1 MPTSHSTPPS
11 LDWRKRLERAAVNP
25 TSETTNGVL
34 ASDFLAEL
42 LDKKSIGR
50 VYRTPKSKEQALFN
64 WMLVLK
70 EAKPYVEGYR
80 AEELL
85 ADDARR
91 AEFLKRLAGIG
102 AQQTPH
108 RSVERKGLEFESP
121 PGSPRHTSIEG
132 FTLANLQRSATAQH
146 LRRTS
151 NLSEILPKTQTH
163 ANSMAEGASSHK
175 RTSHLPFELPTPYP
189 LPQNSRTATPIKTAN
204 SPLLQTSP
212 APSPFIKQTSK
223 LAHERPPLPKPTEP
237 FQKQEETLALQRSAE
252 KPRAPPSQS
261 AYERPVPESIQE
273 GLLEWVESLDMVKR
287 GALTPSLLVS
297 FSRTGVF
304 LCDLINRLEGRQEAL
319 KGVQRNPKNNTAA
332 LANVSKALEFLKSFP
347 KMNSR
352 YLWAGPKL
360 IEGNENVIWGL
371 IEDIRA
377 LYSGKDHS
385 KSPIA
390 APKTTAA
397 RPPTAK
403 PTRAPTAI
411 PTRAP
416 TAVPKVHDLA
426 LPHSF
431 LQAKSISLRSYASS
445 ARSRSPMTRAASVR
459 VPYKAPENVSIPE
472 IQVTEEMM
480 LQVEEWLSALG
491 LDYLLGFEVSS
502 VTEDPFKNGALLCE
516 IVSVLE
522 KTQVRLNAAPRS
534 ERAVRE
540 NMEQALGVLRDKRP
554 GVPYGLLLAGERLAS
569 GDTDLMWGLLW
580 SLMNAY
586 PSAGVSHSSELPY
599 GAVAT
604 KRLEASLLSWL
615 HSLQILSRLPTSLQ
629 EVLPQ
634 IKNGSLVCALVNLLV
649 LGNTRGRQS
658 GSYAQL
664 EYVENPKTV
673 VSCQQNLH
681 KALVVLQK
689 VPRMSQKWTWKEK
702 ELLAGDSASV
712 LGLLEDLHRMADGLP
727 ARKRGASYHSDGP
740 YLGLCFE
747 KTSDSHITPGT
758 PSWKGQTMETPLSF
772 KAESPSATFRV
783 NRTDSA
789 STSIPSQMP
798 RVFERG
804 MTEAVEAHE
813 LAQWIIE
820 LGVTSNPLNLQ
831 GSTLEGFGDGLL
843 LCKIL
848 EAVSRTPISNLQLHP
863 RTKAACLQ
871 NTRKGLQF
879 LQQIPRFPRDLLL
892 IENELIS
899 GDGPVIRAL
908 LKEIQHRCKTSSA
921 RGSVATSYREGR
933 GRNVTYEQ

>member
-1 MPTSHSTPPS
+1 MPSSHSTPPS

-102 AQQTPH
+102 AQLTPH

-132 FTLANLQRSATAQH
+132 FTLANLQRSTTAQH
-146 LRRTS
+146 LRKTS
-151 NLSEILPKTQTH
+151 NLSEILQKT
-163 ANSMAEGASSHK
+163 
-175 RTSHLPFELPTPYP
+175 
-189 LPQNSRTATPIKTAN
+189 QNSRTATPIKSAN
-204 SPLLQTSP
+204 SPRLQTSP

-223 LAHERPPLPKPTEP
+223 LAHERPPVPNTTEP
-237 FQKQEETLALQRSAE
+237 FKKQEETLALQRSAE

-273 GLLEWVESLDMVKR
+273 SLLEWVESLDMVKK

-304 LCDLINRLEGRQEAL
+304 LCDLINRLEGRREAL

-332 LANVSKALEFLKSFP
+332 LANVNKALEFLKSFP

-377 LYSGKDHS
+377 LYSGKVHS
-385 KSPIA
+385 KSPVA
-390 APKTTAA
+390 VPKPTSA
-397 RPPTAK
+397 RPPTART
-403 PTRAPTAI
+403 TRAP
-411 PTRAP
+411 P
-416 TAVPKVHDLA
+416 AVPKVHDLA

-431 LQAKSISLRSYASS
+431 LQAKSISLRSYVSS
-445 ARSRSPMTRAASVR
+445 ARSRSPLVIAPSVR
-459 VPYKAPENVSIPE
+459 TPNKSTTENVDIPE
-472 IQVTEEMM
+472 ILVSEEMM

-516 IVSVLE
+516 LVSVLE
-522 KTQVRLNAAPRS
+522 KTQVRLNAAPRT

-540 NMEQALGVLRDKRP
+540 NMEQALGVLREKRP
-554 GVPYGLLLAGERLAS
+554 GVPYGLLLAGERLAT

-586 PSAGVSHSSELPY
+586 PSAGVAPSSELPY
-599 GAVAT
+599 GAVAI
-604 KRLEASLLSWL
+604 KRLETSLLSWL

-634 IKNGSLVCALVNLLV
+634 IKHGSLVCALVNLLV
-649 LGNTRGRQS
+649 LGSTRGRHS
-658 GSYAQL
+658 GNYAQL

-702 ELLAGDSASV
+702 ELLTGNSASA

-740 YLGLCFE
+740 YLGLYFE
-747 KTSDSHITPGT
+747 KTLDSQITPGT
-758 PSWKGQTMETPLSF
+758 PSWKGPTMESPLSF
-772 KAESPSATFRV
+772 KAESPSANFRV
-783 NRTDSA
+783 NRSDSV

-804 MTEAVEAHE
+804 MSEAVEAHE
-813 LAQWIIE
+813 LSQWLIG

-831 GSTLEGFGDGLL
+831 GSPLEGFGDGLL

-879 LQQIPRFPRDLLL
+879 LQQIPRFPRDLLF

-899 GDGPVIRAL
+899 GDGPAIRAL
-908 LKEIQHRCKTSSA
+908 LKEIRHRCKTSSA
-921 RGSVATSYREGR
+921 RGSVATTYSEVR
-933 GRNVTYEQ
+933 GRSVMYEQ